1 MQSSLWLIC
10 LGTTAHPAS
19 QVNCKNT
26 HLYPCHKGLGLGW
39 LAVAFRR
46 CCNPTDIMSMY
57 RAAEDTSVL
66 RLQLLVGMT
75 QALVASDVCKGCDI
89 ANRQRVT
96 YLEDFIC
103 RMS

>member
-1 MQSSLWLIC
+1 
-10 LGTTAHPAS
+10 
-19 QVNCKNT
+19 
-26 HLYPCHKGLGLGW
+26 
-39 LAVAFRR
+39 
-46 CCNPTDIMSMY
+46 MY